1 MTHDVLFLMDL
12 REKSERWRQVVKEED
27 IWRPA
32 IQQICD
38 RAGIVYR
45 SIRTD
50 FHSNNAVFLLDHH
63 YVVKLYAPDQQDSFR
78 VEEGALR
85 ILATTPALPIPPLLA
100 VGDLNGL
107 LSCPYVVM
115 GMVSGMPLDEL
126 RGRFG
131 SGDLVNIATQLG
143 TVMARFHGSYFSGKS
158 QIGQAYG
165 AWNTLYENRRHQ
177 FIENLGQTVSFPS
190 CLKSELRAF
199 VCSTEVDT
207 YLNTPH
213 VLVHGDLTCYHIY
226 VEEQAGHWR
235 VSGIIDMGNALAAP
249 PEYDWTDLWFQ
260 TLERDVQA
268 LIAFLTSYQSALK
281 IDENYRRRLMA
292 FFLHSWEAAPKLATL
307 LESENAPDIKDI
319 GALLDWLWPRELETS

>member
-1 MTHDVLFLMDL
+1 
-12 REKSERWRQVVKEED
+12 
-27 IWRPA
+27 
-32 IQQICD
+32 
-38 RAGIVYR
+38 
-45 SIRTD
+45 
-50 FHSNNAVFLLDHH
+50 
-63 YVVKLYAPDQQDSFR
+63 
-78 VEEGALR
+78 
-85 ILATTPALPIPPLLA
+85 
-100 VGDLNGL
+100 
-107 LSCPYVVM
+107 
-115 GMVSGMPLDEL
+115 
-126 RGRFG
+126 
-131 SGDLVNIATQLG
+131 
-143 TVMARFHGSYFSGKS
+143 MARFHGSYFSGKS
-158 QIGQAYG
+158 QIGQVYG
-165 AWNTLYENRRHQ
+165 AWNTLCENRRHQ

-199 VCSTEVDT
+199 VWSTEVDT

-307 LESENAPDIKDI
+307 LESEGCSNFPSRLH
-319 GALLDWLWPRELETS
+319 LLGSGERHSILHAQNHPRTTRHSVSGNLWIHHRGEQT